1 MYVVLCFQTLY
12 NGTYCTTYS
21 ALLFSLT
28 ILLLRFIRVH
38 VLLWFIHSNS
48 CMVFPCM
55 NVPQFIF
62 LLSCW
67 LTLRR
72 SRALLVQTVLVNVP
86 VWVFLWERLAGLKGT
101 NTLAFTRWHWT
112 LPHVPV
118 LFHAHTAWRRVAPQS
133 DFSFLPIWWMWNG
146 VSVLLCISLI
156 IGEARHLLR
165 CLLAVCIMSSVNCLP
180 AQILCSF
187 FSQSAILILCLF
199 LTYFEGVLCVFLILI
214 LCQWCVCGVNLFQ
227 FVTCLV
233 KEKLVFLFSVF
244 LLNRRL

>member
-1 MYVVLCFQTLY
+1 MYVVVLCFQTLY
-12 NGTYCTTYS
+12 NGIYCTTYS

-48 CMVFPCM
+48 CMVFPCT

-72 SRALLVQTVLVNVP
+72 SRGLLVQTVLVNVP

-112 LPHVPV
+112 LPHIPV

-133 DFSFLPIWWMWNG
+133 DFSFLPIWWMWN
-146 VSVLLCISLI
+146 VSQFCFAFPWLL
-156 IGEARHLLR
+156 ARHGIFSDVYWLFVL
-165 CLLAVCIMSSVNCLP
+165 CLLWIACQLR
-180 AQILCSF
+180 SF
-187 FSQSAILILCLF
+187 AHFF
-199 LTYFEGVLCVFLILI
+199 T
-214 LCQWCVCGVNLFQ
+214 NLQ
-227 FVTCLV
+227 F
-233 KEKLVFLFSVF
+233 
-244 LLNRRL
+244 